1 MGLQAFP
8 SNRRHFS
15 GRIGICEY
23 SRTSMWDHLLVSN
36 HLPQATANSQHQNF
50 PSQSL
55 TVGTSSY
62 KRPPPVSVRDH
73 FLGLTVNDFRLF
85 LISFSDHLT
94 HSLISMFA
102 VCTMLLRIYEELK
115 WQHGN
120 YTCRNVHATVFLP
133 NWCLKC
139 HFHIILFLGGL
150 VSTFCEI
157 SQR

>member
-115 WQHGN
+115 WQHG
-120 YTCRNVHATVFLP
+120 TTHVVMFMPQFFLP

-150 VSTFCEI
+150 VSTICEI

>member
-1 MGLQAFP
+1 MSFPYWKIQKKLTLFRECHSRLFKKTGKSVGLQVSP

-15 GRIGICEY
+15 GRIWICEY
-23 SRTSMWDHLLVSN
+23 SRTSMCGHLLVSN
-36 HLPQATANSQHQNF
+36 HLPQATANPQHQNF
-50 PSQSL
+50 PSQNL

-73 FLGLTVNDFRLF
+73 FLGLTVKDFRLF

-115 WQHGN
+115 WQHGTTHVMFMF
-120 YTCRNVHATVFLP
+120 YF
-133 NWCLKC
+133 
-139 HFHIILFLGGL
+139 
-150 VSTFCEI
+150 
-157 SQR
+157 